1 MDRLN
6 DCLQGSARDWLTKGR
21 TALTIKNKEKC
32 ADVTNFRPIT
42 CLPVMWK
49 LLTGIIAEE
58 MYEHLQRKHLL
69 PNELKGCR
77 KNVRGTKDQ
86 LLTDKMILSN
96 CKRLQT
102 GLAMEWI
109 DCKKAYYILPHSWI
123 R

>member
-6 DCLQGSARDWLTKGR
+6 DCLQGSAPDLSTKGN
-21 TALTIKNKEKC
+21 TVLIIKDKEKG

-49 LLTGIIAEE
+49 LLTGIIEEE
-58 MYEHLQRKHLL
+58 MYEYLQRKDIL
-69 PNELKGCR
+69 PNEQSGCR
-77 KNVRGTKDQ
+77 KNVRETKDQ
-86 LLTDKMILSN
+86 LLMDKIKLRN

-109 DCKKAYYILPHSWI
+109 DYKRA
-123 R
+123 